1 MTFSFMVQFKLED
14 LKGEFLSSMVSIFKI
29 IRQFLWSFCEKSIL
43 ARISVSVFLFVCFL
57 NEINSCKWN

>member
-14 LKGEFLSSMVSIFKI
+14 LKGKFLSSKVSIFKI

-43 ARISVSVFLFVCFL
+43 GHKENLGLRPRDFHD
-57 NEINSCKWN
+57 NNT